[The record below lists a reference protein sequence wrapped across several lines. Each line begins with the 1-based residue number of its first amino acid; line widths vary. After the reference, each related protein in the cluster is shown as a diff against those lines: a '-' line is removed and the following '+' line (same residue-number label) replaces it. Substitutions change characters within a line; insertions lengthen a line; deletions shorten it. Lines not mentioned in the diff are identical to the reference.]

1 MINNHIKNN
10 YFLKYEVKTLRI
22 FKYLFL
28 TFLLSFFKIN
38 AQKEMF
44 IEQLSDRLITRE
56 NYDKNN
62 KLLNKQTFNV
72 GKEKEIN
79 GYYEIDVIS
88 EMFNENGES
97 TNKYSTTYRCKPEDF
112 SVMVMAFPFSNP
124 RSKETKFSTTSINFK
139 ELYDLDNLE
148 DIEMEISFDSGM
160 LKLFGSKSIIKIYD
174 RVLDTSENMK
184 IIRSK
189 LSVDAY
195 AFGIRLKQLEYT
207 VIEKLTLE
215 GLLYSQKFTEQD
227 GSYFTMTYK

>member
-1 MINNHIKNN
+1 
-10 YFLKYEVKTLRI
+10 
-22 FKYLFL
+22 
-28 TFLLSFFKIN
+28 
-38 AQKEMF
+38 MF
-44 IEQLSDRLITRE
+44 IEQLSNRLITRE

-62 KLLNKQTFNV
+62 KLLNKQTFKV

-88 EMFNENGES
+88 EMFNENDES
-97 TNKYSTTYRCKPEDF
+97 TNKYTTTYRCKPED
-112 SVMVMAFPFSNP
+112 SSIMVMAFPFSNP
-124 RSKETKFSTTSINFK
+124 NSKETKFSTTSKNFK
-139 ELYDLDNLE
+139 ELYDLNNLV

-160 LKLFGSKSIIKIYD
+160 LGFLGSKSIIKIYD

-189 LSVDAY
+189 LSVKAY
-195 AFGIRLKQLEYT
+195 AFGIRLKQLEYI

-215 GLLYSQKFTEQD
+215 GFLYTQEFTEED